1 MDRVRTKR
9 ASEQDEVSR
18 IVEVLTLV
26 GIKHLRRSPQ
36 GIAGAF
42 DYRGTA
48 VPVIDLSELTLGRT
62 ARAQLST
69 RIILVHYL
77 DGRGGTHLLMAV
89 SG

>member
-36 GIAGAF
+36 GIAGAS
-42 DYRGTA
+42 TIA
-48 VPVIDLSELTLGRT
+48 
-62 ARAQLST
+62 ARRCQ
-69 RIILVHYL
+69 
-77 DGRGGTHLLMAV
+77 
-89 SG
+89 